1 MISIIVLAVLGW
13 FVGAAI
19 WIVARAQADHRGL
32 LSGPACDA
40 CGANLSPTAWVPF
53 YGFGAAAECQSC
65 HERQSFKRPLFE
77 FATAAYFGI
86 AAASIGDNT
95 RLIGALFFAVPLL
108 IILLV
113 DAWTRLIHTNII
125 MLGTALGILF
135 AATDGFSDLAKS
147 VIGLLIGLGIFVGFF
162 VLARVIYK
170 SVKVVPFGLGD
181 VYLAAMI
188 GAMVR
193 WPLVINSLILGIF
206 LAGLIGVLLLVSK
219 RASRKTAIPYGPY
232 LCIGALVVI
241 LRQF

>member
-1 MISIIVLAVLGW
+1 MIDVIMLAIIGW
-13 FVGAAI
+13 LVGSAI

-32 LSGPACDA
+32 LSGPVCDA
-40 CGANLSPTAWVPF
+40 CGVQLSPAAWFPF
-53 YGFGAAAECQSC
+53 YGFGAAGQCQAC
-65 HERQSFKRPLFE
+65 KERQAFRRPLFE
-77 FATAAYFGI
+77 LATAAYFGL
-86 AAASIGDNT
+86 AAITIDDNT

-113 DAWTRLIHTNII
+113 DAWTRMIHTNII
-125 MLGTALGILF
+125 FLGTALGILF
-135 AATDGFSDLAKS
+135 AMSDGLSDLAKS

-162 VLARVIYK
+162 VLARVMYR

-193 WPLVINSLILGIF
+193 WPLVITSLLLGIF
-206 LAGLIGVLLLVSK
+206 LAGVVGVLLLVSK
-219 RASRKTAIPYGPY
+219 RASRRTAIPYGPY
-232 LCIGALVVI
+232 LCVGALVVI

>member
-1 MISIIVLAVLGW
+1 MIDVIVLAFLGW
-13 FVGAAI
+13 FVGSAV

-32 LSGPACDA
+32 LSGPVCDA
-40 CGANLSPTAWVPF
+40 CGAQLSPAAWFPF
-53 YGFGAAAECQSC
+53 YGFGAAGQCQSC
-65 HERQSFKRPLFE
+65 QERQAFKRPLFE
-77 FATAAYFGI
+77 LATAAYFGL
-86 AAASIGDNT
+86 AAVTIDNNT

-113 DAWTRLIHTNII
+113 DAWTRMIHTNII
-125 MLGTALGILF
+125 FLGTALGILF
-135 AATDGFSDLAKS
+135 AASDGLSDLGKS

-162 VLARVIYK
+162 VLARVLYR

-193 WPLVINSLILGIF
+193 WPLVISSLLLGIF
-206 LAGLIGVLLLVSK
+206 LAGVVGVLLLVSK
-219 RASRKTAIPYGPY
+219 RASRRTAIPYGPY
-232 LCIGALVVI
+232 LCVGALVII